1 MFLDSRIADLSDKEL
16 ENLHGNAI
24 RLAQAGTP
32 AQRTEAERLLP
43 IIGVEL
49 EKRTRDRAAALAD
62 ARLKRRD
69 AAAATRKRKAAEKA
83 AAAAEPEPKKA

>member
-1 MFLDSRIADLSDKEL
+1 MFLDSRIGDLSDKEL

-24 RLAQAGTP
+24 RLAQSGTP

-43 IIGVEL
+43 IIGVEI
-49 EKRTRDRAAALAD
+49 EKRARLRSVAQAD

-69 AAAATRKRKAAEKA
+69 AMSASRKQKAAEKA
-83 AAAAEPEPKKA
+83 EATAQAKKA

>member
-43 IIGVEL
+43 IIGSEV
-49 EKRTRDRAAALAD
+49 EKRARDRSAATAE
-62 ARLKRRD
+62 ARQKGRD
-69 AAAATRKRKAAEKA
+69 AAAATRKRKADEA
-83 AAAAEPEPKKA
+83 AAAAEIKKN